1 VRLGCGS
8 RRDSPQ
14 SAKQIPQI
22 CRKSAVPN
30 TRSQFNKIV
39 RTESYQ
45 TLVEKLRTKESTPAA
60 SGR

>member
-1 VRLGCGS
+1 L
-8 RRDSPQ
+8 PH
-14 SAKQIPQI
+14 SAARIPQI
-22 CRKSAVPN
+22 CGISEGSN

-45 TLVEKLRTKESTPAA
+45 ALVEKLRTKESSAAA